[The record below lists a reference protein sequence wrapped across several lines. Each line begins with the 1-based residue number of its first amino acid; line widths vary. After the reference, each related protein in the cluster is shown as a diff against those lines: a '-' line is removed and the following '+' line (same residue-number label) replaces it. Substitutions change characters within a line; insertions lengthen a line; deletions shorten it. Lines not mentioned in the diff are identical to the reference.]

1 MFEIRYT
8 CSLSLDEKRHLEI
21 FTFAFKGLAVRQ
33 YLIQSYRTLVCYDII
48 MTTSMTFFADY
59 IFKNTFRYKRVVENY
74 ASLSST

>member
-48 MTTSMTFFADY
+48 MTTSMTFLLI
-59 IFKNTFRYKRVVENY
+59 IFSKTHLDIKG
-74 ASLSST
+74 SLKIMHH